1 MTPKVG
7 RCSSLPVVALLAALA
22 FTSCHIVASFSFHPV
37 LTSLRSSTRPVPSS
51 SQTIRMDW
59 HRKTLL
65 LHAIDENVYPHKPNQ
80 ISANNRRTLLTTL
93 AALTLV
99 VAPLLPATSNAY
111 EESDYASETVTNV
124 VSQLKE
130 RAGDVDGTFA
140 TLEEVAKI
148 ITEGKGVGGSL
159 SYGKWLFLLLF

>member
-1 MTPKVG
+1 MTLLRLGK
-7 RCSSLPVVALLAALA
+7 RSSLPAVALLAALA
-22 FTSCHIVASFSFHPV
+22 CTSRHNVTSFSFHPV
-37 LTSLRSSTRPVPSS
+37 EISSRASPRPIPSKLQTRRRETHHNSCVFNSEDKNEHS
-51 SQTIRMDW
+51 
-59 HRKTLL
+59 HRLNKVSIK
-65 LHAIDENVYPHKPNQ
+65 HH
-80 ISANNRRTLLTTL
+80 RTLLTTVT
-93 AALTLV
+93 ALMLFV
-99 VAPLLPATSNAY
+99 SPLLPAASNAF

-159 SYGKWLFLLLF
+159 SYG